1 MPLHQ
6 MPAANE
12 PERLG
17 DETPAKTIQ
26 TKVNH
31 KINPT
36 VPVLTHT
43 SSRVVPCGPRV
54 QHEPHR

>member
-43 SSRVVPCGPRV
+43 SSRVVPCV
-54 QHEPHR
+54 